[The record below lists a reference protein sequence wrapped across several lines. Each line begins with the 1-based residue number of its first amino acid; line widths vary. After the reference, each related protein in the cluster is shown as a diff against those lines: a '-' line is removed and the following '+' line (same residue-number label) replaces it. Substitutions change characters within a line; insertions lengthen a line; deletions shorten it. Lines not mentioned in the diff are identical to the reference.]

1 MKNLELKADLVLV
14 IGTSL
19 SGLNADKMAT
29 NPAKNSMSGRSL
41 GTVIINLQ
49 QTVCDGGATLR
60 VFAECD
66 KFFEKLLT
74 HLDLSLD
81 SCPTTT
87 IPENKTLVPYDRFG
101 NKTDKMMMW
110 LDLSKG
116 QKIRLHQDHN
126 CQESQ
131 QPVYMHIGASQ
142 PHTYRGSVRQPGVGE
157 GQVVRYSPK
166 NGGWELKV
174 EGVSML
180 LGGWWLQAA
189 QRGQLAS
196 IPLVNIDP
204 VFVEN
209 NLDDEAI
216 VMEQNDKDFLR

>member
-1 MKNLELKADLVLV
+1 MKKLELKADLVLV

-29 NPAKNSMSGRSL
+29 NPAKNSMSGKSL
-41 GTVIINLQ
+41 GSVIINLQ
-49 QTVCDGGATLR
+49 QTECDGGATLR

-74 HLDLSLD
+74 HLDIVLD
-81 SCPTTT
+81 ICPTPNITET
-87 IPENKTLVPYDRFG
+87 RALVPYDRWG
-101 NKTDKMMMW
+101 NKTDKVMMW
-110 LDLSKG
+110 LDLTKG
-116 QKIRLHQDHN
+116 QRIRLHQDHN
-126 CQESQ
+126 CQASQ

-142 PHTYRGSVRQPGVGE
+142 PHTYRGSVRQPGAGE
-157 GQVVRYSPK
+157 GQVVRFSPK

-189 QRGQLAS
+189 QRGQLDS
-196 IPLVNIDP
+196 LPLANMDP
-204 VFVEN
+204 VMV
-209 NLDDEAI
+209 DKDSDE
-216 VMEQNDKDFLR
+216 VMEQSDKGFLR